1 MITMLDC
8 GDQAIQADTP
18 HLFEHLD
25 LAPHFIDSFINATET
40 QSTDN
45 GSSCNDS
52 TNYEEDEFNGDS
64 YMGGTAF
71 LAGMHK
77 LEICTMCIPEH
88 ENGRSC
94 TEKLTGICRPH
105 DASPVV

>member
-8 GDQAIQADTP
+8 GDQEIQADTP

-64 YMGGTAF
+64 YMGGIAF
-71 LAGMHK
+71 FGRHAQIRDLYNVHAGTRK
-77 LEICTMCIPEH
+77 RLQ
-88 ENGRSC
+88 SY
-94 TEKLTGICRPH
+94 
-105 DASPVV
+105 